1 MLVVRRILEGV
12 MIMNNTVEAKKMD
25 HSRRLYQRPGLAIL
39 IVLILYLMT
48 VAISEFS
55 VRSLVGNSEGA
66 GVLVKFG
73 IFSLLVFIIIP
84 LLLKLPRGNVS
95 FSEYLEVIGLRTR
108 IPIGRILL
116 LALSCYFIFAVIQLC
131 GSLVYY
137 SMHPGKYVF
146 DLSRHSLLGSGSI
159 ISGIFEELVLRGV
172 IVAILLG
179 AFPKV
184 KAVIISAI
192 IFGCLH
198 LLNIPNPE
206 YTTVWVL
213 AQTIWAFG
221 LGLMYAYLFVT
232 TRTIW
237 PPIILHY
244 LISGMVGV
252 WMQGLDGQ
260 DLTSA
265 LYGIPF
271 FGLLPAGL
279 AILWSRYLWK
289 YWESTNQALSEG

>member
-1 MLVVRRILEGV
+1 
-12 MIMNNTVEAKKMD
+12 MD